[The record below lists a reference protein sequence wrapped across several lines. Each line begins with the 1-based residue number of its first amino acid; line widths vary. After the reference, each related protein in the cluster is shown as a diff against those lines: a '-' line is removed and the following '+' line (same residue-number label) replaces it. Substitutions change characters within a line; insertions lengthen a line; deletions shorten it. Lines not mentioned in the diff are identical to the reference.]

1 MGRALDLVTR
11 LPGIHGL
18 NALGGAAIGLAV
30 GALLLFLA
38 VWLLRR
44 FGVSFETD
52 TVSATHILRFFTT
65 HTPLS
70 ALLSFLQ

>member
-1 MGRALDLVTR
+1 MLNKNQRTRAVLDSLVD
-11 LPGIHGL
+11 
-18 NALGGAAIGLAV
+18 
-30 GALLLFLA
+30 ALLLFLA